1 MSPSPPVRRRAL
13 AAGLAAAVALAL
25 AACGGDDD
33 GGDETA
39 SEATAP
45 PAETAPAPA
54 ETGTA
59 TAETAPAAPGG
70 EPPFSPTYVFS
81 GDELIACAKE
91 RDVEVA
97 REPEAP
103 EVDPVENGIVH
114 DRLTVGPPRDPV
126 LRVRMFGSAD
136 LAREQGA
143 LVAGEFPGTETLGT
157 VVLEPHGDAAAER
170 EVVLECLKE
179 QAAG

>member
-33 GGDETA
+33 GGEETA

-54 ETGTA
+54 ETGTPD
-59 TAETAPAAPGG
+59 TAPPAPGG